1 MLEKIDK
8 KKLKELEEIEKES
21 FNNFWSIAI
30 YEKFLENTNVF
41 IYGLQK
47 DGALVA
53 FIMLMDMVDVLEI
66 TRIAVKK
73 EYRKKGFGEELL
85 KKIILESSKDIFLE
99 VRITNKAAQKLYEKL
114 GFRLISTR
122 KNYYQDTNESALVFK
137 FQKGG

>member
-30 YEKFLENTNVF
+30 YEKFLENPNVF

-73 EYRKKGFGEELL
+73 EYRRKGFGEELL